1 MDILMSDKES
11 RCLMC
16 GEVFSSGRVDRLFCS
31 TRCKN
36 MWHNRLRMPDKNRAM
51 VRVLRM
57 LYKNRNVLE
66 KLIKLGVYSVDRLTL
81 IHLGFNMSYFTSMEK
96 IRHRWVYSCLDIQY
110 ELTPTRIKHMK
121 YLWEGVDDV
130 K

>member
-36 MWHNRLRMPDKNRAM
+36 MWHNRLRIPD
-51 VRVLRM
+51 
-57 LYKNRNVLE
+57 KNRNVLE